1 MVKKKLRIKMQKSFC
16 FKHSGFH
23 SQGKRNLMLFVSD
36 GSA

>member
-1 MVKKKLRIKMQKSFC
+1 MVKKKKLNENAEIFFVLSILDF
-16 FKHSGFH
+16 